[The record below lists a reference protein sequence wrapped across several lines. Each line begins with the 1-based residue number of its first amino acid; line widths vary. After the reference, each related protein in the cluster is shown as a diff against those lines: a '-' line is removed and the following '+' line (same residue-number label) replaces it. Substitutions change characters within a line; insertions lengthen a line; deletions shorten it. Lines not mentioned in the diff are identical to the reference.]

1 MSDAPL
7 VDYYAILN
15 LPPRADLAGIENAY
29 ARLSDDLAVRSAVD
43 DTCQAALSRVN
54 EAYSVLSK
62 PELRRNYDLEFFSKE
77 IAEDARQRRAI
88 ERRRTIA
95 SSILIGTLGLV
106 VVAQAIALV
115 YIGVGE
121 GAGLFTALI
130 P

>member
-1 MSDAPL
+1 MP
-7 VDYYAILN
+7 
-15 LPPRADLAGIENAY
+15 GG
-29 ARLSDDLAVRSAVD
+29 
-43 DTCQAALSRVN
+43 AARVN
-54 EAYSVLSK
+54 EAYSRALQAR
-62 PELRRNYDLEFFSKE
+62 LRRDYDLEFFSTE

-95 SSILIGTLGLV
+95 SSILIGALGLV